1 MITVWKWNLL
11 WEEIEMTIKVSVI
24 VLAALGSL
32 YAIFLNVVRRRSANN
47 PTPESVSDVYDAE
60 TYARWKSYNAEHCK
74 LELIFA
80 ILTGVVSLA
89 MLFTNV
95 YAAFASLFPT
105 GIYEQLL
112 AVVILEFSVGFV
124 LEIPRTYIAT
134 MVIEQK
140 YGFNRSTMKTFIADR
155 IRSAIFGALFSF
167 LLAYLMAKTHA
178 WVGDYLMLLF
188 AGMMF
193 LIMLL
198 VTFLY
203 PVFSRI
209 GNKFVPLEEGELK
222 DRLMALLTKHG
233 YRVKAIEVMDAS
245 RRTTKLNAYFTGFG
259 KMKTIVLYDNLLNAM
274 TPDEICAV
282 FAHELGHGLHKD
294 VLKQQTLNIVQFL
307 LIGALVWLVVRDPVW
322 CEAFGFTGVNYGFA
336 YVLVGVGLGVLQPLI
351 ALLSNAVSRRAE
363 YRADRQAVK
372 EGYGE
377 AMITAFKKLARDN
390 FAHLAPSPINVVL
403 EYSHPPLHLR
413 VQEVEKAMKEE

>member
-1 MITVWKWNLL
+1 
-11 WEEIEMTIKVSVI
+11 MTIKVSVI

-32 YAIFLNVVRRRSANN
+32 YAICLNVVRRRSANN

>member
-1 MITVWKWNLL
+1 
-11 WEEIEMTIKVSVI
+11 MTIKITVML
-24 VLAALGSL
+24 LAALGSL
-32 YAIFLNVVRRRSANN
+32 YSIFLNIARRRSANN
-47 PTPESVSDVYDAE
+47 PTPANVADVYDAE
-60 TYARWKSYNAEHCK
+60 TYERWKKYNAEHCR

-80 ILTGVVSLA
+80 VLTGVVTLV
-89 MLFTNV
+89 LLLTNV
-95 YAAFASLFPT
+95 YAAFAARFPE

-124 LEIPRTYIAT
+124 LDIPRTYIAT

-167 LLAYLMAKTHA
+167 LLAWLMAKTHTA
-178 WVGDYLMLLF
+178 VGDYLILLF
-188 AGMMF
+188 AGVMF
-193 LIMLL
+193 VITMLI
-198 VTFLY
+198 TFLY
-203 PVFSRI
+203 PLFSRI
-209 GNKFVPLEEGELK
+209 GNKFVPLEDGELK

-294 VLKQQTLNIVQFL
+294 VQKRQILNIGYYFV
-307 LIGALVWLVVRDPVW
+307 IGVLVWLAVRTPAW

-351 ALLSNAVSRRAE
+351 SLLINAVSRRAE
-363 YRADRQAVK
+363 YRADRQAVM

-390 FAHLAPSPINVVL
+390 FANLSPSPVNVVL
-403 EYSHPPLHLR
+403 EYSHPPLDRR
-413 VQEVEKAMKEE
+413 VEQVEQAMAQQKK